1 MKPREPDTV
10 CPNPKCGKM
19 FEEPLLLRD
28 LSKNP
33 AERYYVC
40 PHCIIKLDDFAGE
53 YQEKASQV
61 SVKHP
66 EELKE
71 KNSSPCTHHV
81 GYLKTVPKGGPVPDG
96 CLTCP
101 ELLRCMFK
109 K

>member
-1 MKPREPDTV
+1 MRLRELDTV

-40 PHCIIKLDDFAGE
+40 PHCIIKLDNCTVE
-53 YQEKASQV
+53 YQEKSSQV
-61 SVKHP
+61 PVKHP

-71 KNSSPCTHHV
+71 KNSSSCTHHV
-81 GYLKTVPKGGPVPDG
+81 GYLKALPKGGPVPDG
-96 CLTCP
+96 CLTCA